1 MHTQPAPGPH
11 PYLIGRIHLR
21 TRLRAIQTVVLL
33 KCVVCGKDFA
43 EEVHVEEFDWS
54 GNFVLKLLD
63 EDLFQRFSP
72 LSVQEF
78 EKHFGNQ

>member
-21 TRLRAIQTVVLL
+21 TRLRAIQIVVLL
-33 KCVVCGKDFA
+33 KCAVSGKEFA
-43 EEVHVEEFDWS
+43 EHVHVEEFDRS
-54 GNFVLKLLD
+54 GNFVLELLD
-63 EDLFQRFSP
+63 EDLFERFPPS
-72 LSVQEF
+72 SVHEF